1 MARGNNDGQISIGNE
16 FTNIELRKVLA
27 RDGVQ
32 VEISSP
38 REAAD
43 THRERRA
50 TTMLRGVRGVG
61 EQGKMVET
69 PHLLIDVLRM
79 KSNIEKMSD
88 LARELGVRLRPHVK
102 THKIPKL
109 AREQLEAGAAG
120 ITVAKVSEAEVMA
133 GAGIRDIFIAYPL
146 VTDSKIERALRLCEG
161 INLTVGV
168 DSLEGARRLSELA
181 ASAGHTID
189 ARLEV
194 DTGLKRTGV
203 IRSEAVELAFKI
215 ATLKNLNLSGIY
227 TYRGAVL
234 ENGSP
239 TLDLKRAGLQE
250 GELMVSLANRIRERG
265 IEIEDVSLGSTP
277 TAAFAGEVEGVT
289 EIRPGTYIFY
299 DRMQVRLG
307 ACSFEECAATVA
319 VTVVSRPSKDLAIVD
334 GGSKTFA
341 TDVPPDREPLNLK
354 GFGHVVGYPHAVLER
369 LTEEH
374 GMLRVTAGDALKV
387 GDTLQ
392 IIPNHV
398 CSTVNLHDEVDF
410 VDESGAT
417 ERVVVAA
424 RGKLE

>member
-1 MARGNNDGQISIGNE
+1 MARGNNDERISIGNE

-27 RDGVQ
+27 HDGEQ

-50 TTMLRGVRGVG
+50 TTMLRSVRGVG

-133 GAGIRDIFIAYPL
+133 GDGIRDIFIAYPL
-146 VTDSKIERALRLCEG
+146 VTDSKIERALHLCEG
-161 INLTVGV
+161 VNLTVGV

-234 ENGSP
+234 EDGSP

-250 GELMVSLANRIRERG
+250 GELMVSLA
-265 IEIEDVSLGSTP
+265 
-277 TAAFAGEVEGVT
+277 
-289 EIRPGTYIFY
+289 

-354 GFGHVVGYPHAVLER
+354 GFGHVVGSPHAVLER

-417 ERVVVAA
+417 ERVVDAA
-424 RGKLE
+424 HGKLE